1 MFKQKERDQQE
12 IAQDVLMRE
21 VSEDLR
27 AQQLKEFWAKYGK
40 LIYSLVLLIII
51 STVAF
56 EGYKTWRM
64 NVRLNESDIYEQ
76 AVLYSAGGQTEK
88 ALAEYAKLE
97 NAHTDYKYLAQLR
110 IAGVF
115 FEQDKNEQALSILD
129 QLRQDKSVPEELR
142 AIAAFGFVS
151 RQIDTADPSKL
162 QLVLNPYLTPGNA
175 WYGSA
180 AELSALLFMREGKK
194 AAALKLLT
202 DARSNGTIPEQVKQ
216 RLEVLQTI
224 LEK

>member
-151 RQIDTADPSKL
+151 RSSLKIIFIPLFKKANSRRRTDKTSKL
-162 QLVLNPYLTPGNA
+162 
-175 WYGSA
+175 
-180 AELSALLFMREGKK
+180 
-194 AAALKLLT
+194 
-202 DARSNGTIPEQVKQ
+202 
-216 RLEVLQTI
+216 
-224 LEK
+224 